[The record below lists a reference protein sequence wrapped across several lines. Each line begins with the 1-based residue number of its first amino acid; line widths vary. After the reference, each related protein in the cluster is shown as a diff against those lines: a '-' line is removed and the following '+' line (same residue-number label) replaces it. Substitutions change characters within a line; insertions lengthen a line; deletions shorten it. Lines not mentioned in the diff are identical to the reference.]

1 MKKLLIPAFA
11 AALLSG
17 CASTVNTYEPAEQ
30 QAIIKPVQDKR
41 VITDSA
47 LASKAFV
54 AHINKA
60 NASGLLKIQAKIV
73 NNTNDHCMVNYKFT
87 WLDKDGMEFD
97 STTSKWQNIVLEGRE
112 AKFISAVAPSENVAD
127 FTLKLLEDVRD

>member
-11 AALLSG
+11 AALVAG
-17 CASTVNTYEPAEQ
+17 CASTINSYEPAEQ

-54 AHINKA
+54 AQINKA
-60 NASGLLKIQAKIV
+60 DAGGLLKIQAKIV
-73 NNTNDHCMVNYKFT
+73 NNTNSYCMVNYKFT
-87 WLDKDGMEFD
+87 WFDKDGMEFD

-127 FTLKLLEDVRD
+127 FSLKLLEDVRK